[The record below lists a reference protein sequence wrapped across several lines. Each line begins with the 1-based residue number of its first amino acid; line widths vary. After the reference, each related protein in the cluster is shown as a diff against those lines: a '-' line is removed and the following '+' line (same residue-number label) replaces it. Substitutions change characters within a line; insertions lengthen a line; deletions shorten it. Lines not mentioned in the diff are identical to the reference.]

1 MPLTDAQI
9 TRKVGQLRRTEGK
22 VYAPL
27 KYFRGLETLKE
38 VETRYK
44 KMLKRDYTKFRTDE
58 GRKTKT
64 SSYTQKFRKRY
75 PGVKSLPDIAKAT
88 GIPLKTVK
96 TIYNRGL
103 AAWRTGH
110 RPGASPQAW
119 GYARVHSFATKGKT
133 YYTAD
138 KPFIYSLYHSALIF
152 LCIFTTL
159 FLIRIVNQPLRVQ
172 IVPAIFIIIWQ
183 IPCTTWNDFIYLNLI
198 VIRFWATIHI
208 FKSFMKILDPFF

>member
-1 MPLTDAQI
+1 MPLSDATI
-9 TRKVGQLRRTEGK
+9 TKKVGQLRKSEGK
-22 VYAPL
+22 IYAPL
-27 KYFRGLETLKE
+27 KYFRGLETLTG

-44 KMLKRDYTKFRTDE
+44 KMLRKNYKFFDTDR
-58 GRKTKT
+58 GQKTKT

-138 KPFIYSLYHSALIF
+138 KD
-152 LCIFTTL
+152 
-159 FLIRIVNQPLRVQ
+159 LR
-172 IVPAIFIIIWQ
+172 
-183 IPCTTWNDFIYLNLI
+183 
-198 VIRFWATIHI
+198 
-208 FKSFMKILDPFF
+208 

>member
-9 TRKVGQLRRTEGK
+9 ARKVGQLRRTEGQI
-22 VYAPL
+22 YAPL
-27 KYFRGLETLKE
+27 KYFRGLGTLKE

-44 KMLKRDYTKFRTDE
+44 KMLKKDYTKFRTDE

-110 RPGASPQAW
+110 RVGASPQAW

-138 KPFIYSLYHSALIF
+138 AD
-152 LCIFTTL
+152 
-159 FLIRIVNQPLRVQ
+159 LR
-172 IVPAIFIIIWQ
+172 
-183 IPCTTWNDFIYLNLI
+183 
-198 VIRFWATIHI
+198 
-208 FKSFMKILDPFF
+208 K